1 MPGTHLQVE
10 KIEPHEKDKS
20 ITLVYLQEQSVTR
33 KEVPMPTLM
42 SSEHQYEQTPSVK
55 LFEFYEQAN
64 LDTQVLSNICRVHFE
79 EPTPVQCYTI
89 PCIREEDDIIAR
101 AQTGFGKT
109 AAFLPAIISNLIEY
123 YLNELYEK
131 HDLSSPFCLILSPTR
146 EVVLQTERSAVSGHD
161 MFYISNRLQEGC
173 HISSATTGH
182 LKAMIS
188 LTRVKYFV
196 LDQADQ
202 MLDKSFESDVCKLEA
217 VGLLSKYE
225 RFTFMFSATFFDEVR
240 ILVQYFIR
248 DNYISLVVGKPDVA
262 NEDIAQ
268 TIEEMPNAFKK
279 DQLFQLF
286 EQSFKSEPCLIF
298 VKTNRTADY
307 IKSICRVGSTA
318 DLIQYYM

>member
-1 MPGTHLQVE
+1 
-10 KIEPHEKDKS
+10 
-20 ITLVYLQEQSVTR
+20 
-33 KEVPMPTLM
+33 
-42 SSEHQYEQTPSVK
+42 
-55 LFEFYEQAN
+55 
-64 LDTQVLSNICRVHFE
+64 
-79 EPTPVQCYTI
+79 
-89 PCIREEDDIIAR
+89 
-101 AQTGFGKT
+101 
-109 AAFLPAIISNLIEY
+109 
-123 YLNELYEK
+123 
-131 HDLSSPFCLILSPTR
+131 
-146 EVVLQTERSAVSGHD
+146 
-161 MFYISNRLQEGC
+161 
-173 HISSATTGH
+173 
-182 LKAMIS
+182 
-188 LTRVKYFV
+188 
-196 LDQADQ
+196 